1 MNWSY
6 SRYGTWKKC
15 PAQLKFQ
22 QESDAPYVQH
32 PAAARGQMIHKLVED
47 YISGKPVPFDDKMS
61 YYVSF
66 LDLLREQKARPEVP
80 IALNEKWEPVEWD
93 DPNRWWRGILDCVV
107 DFPDHSIIYD
117 WKTGKEYPDHRE
129 QREIY
134 AAAYH
139 AVKPVS
145 QIRVF
150 HTYLDTRQNTF
161 TVFYAEEMEDLRKRW
176 EGRVAPMLADTT
188 FAPNPG
194 FHCRYCQFSKSAGG
208 PCQF

>member
-1 MNWSY
+1 
-6 SRYGTWKKC
+6 
-15 PAQLKFQ
+15 
-22 QESDAPYVQH
+22 
-32 PAAARGQMIHKLVED
+32 MIHKLVED

-61 YYVSF
+61 YYVPF
-66 LDLLREQKARPEVP
+66 LDQLREQKARPEVP

-107 DFPDHSIIYD
+107 DFDDHAIIYD

-139 AVKPVS
+139 AIKPVS
-145 QIRVF
+145 QVRVF
-150 HTYLDTRQNTF
+150 HTYLDTRQNTY

-176 EGRVAPMLADTT
+176 EGRVAPMLEDTT
-188 FAPNPG
+188 FVPNPG
-194 FHCRYCQFSKSAGG
+194 FHCRYCQFSRSVGG